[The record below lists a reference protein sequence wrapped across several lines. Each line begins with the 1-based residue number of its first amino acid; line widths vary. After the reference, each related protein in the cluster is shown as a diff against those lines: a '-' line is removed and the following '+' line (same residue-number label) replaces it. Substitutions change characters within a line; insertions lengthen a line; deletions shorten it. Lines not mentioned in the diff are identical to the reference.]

1 VIRESQVP
9 RETPVFK
16 EILVPIPLFRA
27 TQESPASK
35 EILVLLVLRAIL
47 VLIQPFKETRAFK
60 AIREQV
66 SRATLVLKVLMATRE
81 AREFR
86 AIPGLTPLFQA
97 ILVTRVTLES
107 PATKAI
113 PVPILPFKAI
123 PEFRASKET
132 QV

>member
-60 AIREQV
+60 AILGFRE
-66 SRATLVLKVLMATRE
+66 TPVL
-81 AREFR
+81 
-86 AIPGLTPLFQA
+86 
-97 ILVTRVTLES
+97 ILL
-107 PATKAI
+107 
-113 PVPILPFKAI
+113 
-123 PEFRASKET
+123 
-132 QV
+132 